1 MLNLTRRLPVYV
13 RSRPRHSTWRT
24 YSAPTN
30 SNIPPWRPSNILDD
44 WVQREAHPISLR
56 QLTFFGRTL
65 TESRLLSSANYV
77 RLELP
82 TRIAHR
88 LRNMQ
93 TLPYSALTNEHI
105 SHVYEAYYR
114 AFEVFRKVPEVR
126 TLTDNDRF
134 CEALQTTLKEHLT
147 VIPRL
152 AMGIL
157 EIQDS
162 VSGDECDRFMNT
174 LLRSRISRR
183 VIAEQHLALNETFH
197 SPWHFDGKRSAIAPE
212 DEFVGEIFLKC
223 NAKEIVEKCAQRA
236 SELTR
241 KAYGPTVSLPKIVL
255 QGHLDTTFP
264 YIPSHLEYI
273 LGELLR
279 NSLQAVVEQRS
290 STEPPPIEVLICEAA
305 QHVIIRVSDQGGGID
320 REILPY
326 LWSFAKGPR
335 RMKRLKNLGKVPRLA
350 ATMQDLQLPPSHLD
364 SAAGSGEKFGS
375 SLASLSG
382 RPPDLRLGIGLP
394 MSRIYAEYWAGSLE
408 LHSLEGY
415 GPCIPQRQEP
425 LDCYMPS
432 HVGYALRYQ
441 EVPAIDGIMQAAVPG
456 TAPRQIQREDGV
468 AWVYDRDVVTTW
480 RLPDVRAAY
489 EVFF

>member
-1 MLNLTRRLPVYV
+1 MQRQRR
-13 RSRPRHSTWRT
+13 T
-24 YSAPTN
+24 
-30 SNIPPWRPSNILDD
+30 PPWRPSVILDE
-44 WVQREAHPISLR
+44 WVQRESRPISLR

-82 TRIAHR
+82 TRLAHR

-93 TLPYSALTNEHI
+93 TLPYAALTNEHI
-105 SHVYEAYYR
+105 AHVYELYYR
-114 AFEVFRKVPEVR
+114 AFELFRKVPAIHNMD
-126 TLTDNDRF
+126 DNDRL
-134 CEALQTTLKEHLT
+134 CEVLRTALTDHLT

-162 VSGDECDRFMNT
+162 VSGDECDRFMTT

-183 VIAEQHLALNETFH
+183 VIAEQHLALTETFH
-197 SPWHFDGKRSAIAPE
+197 SPWHFDGKKSSVAPE

-223 NAKEIVEKCAQRA
+223 NAREIVEKCAKRA
-236 SELTR
+236 RELTA
-241 KAYGPTVSLPKIVL
+241 KAYGPKVTIPKIIL

-279 NSLQAVVEQRS
+279 NSIQAVVEQTGS
-290 STEPPPIEVLICEAA
+290 SNPPPIEVLICEAA
-305 QHVIIRVSDQGGGID
+305 QQVIFRISDQGGGID

-335 RMKRLKNLGKVPRLA
+335 RNKRLKNLGQVPRLA
-350 ATMQDLQLPPSHLD
+350 ATMEELQLPPSVPD
-364 SAAGSGEKFGS
+364 QTENEQSGERFGS
-375 SLASLSG
+375 SLASLSS

-415 GPCIPQRQEP
+415 GCDAFLQVSR
-425 LDCYMPS
+425 L
-432 HVGYALRYQ
+432 GNKN
-441 EVPAIDGIMQAAVPG
+441 EVLSTRAAM
-456 TAPRQIQREDGV
+456 DGV
-468 AWVYDRDVVTTW
+468 
-480 RLPDVRAAY
+480 
-489 EVFF
+489 

>member
-1 MLNLTRRLPVYV
+1 MLNIARRPSAHL
-13 RSRPRHSTWRT
+13 RWTTTLLICRP
-24 YSAPTN
+24 YSAPPSN
-30 SNIPPWRPSNILDD
+30 GNIPPWRPSNVLDE

-65 TESRLLSSANYV
+65 NESRLLSSANYV

-114 AFEVFRKVPEVR
+114 AFETFRKVPE
-126 TLTDNDRF
+126 
-134 CEALQTTLKEHLT
+134 EHLT

-197 SPWHFDGKRSAIAPE
+197 SPWHFDGKKSAVAPE

-223 NAKEIVEKCAQRA
+223 NAKEIVEKCARRA
-236 SELTR
+236 NELTR

-279 NSLQAVVEQRS
+279 NSIQSVVEQRGS
-290 STEPPPIEVLICEAA
+290 AEPPPIEVLICEAA

-335 RMKRLKNLGKVPRLA
+335 RMKRLKNLGQVPRLA
-350 ATMQDLQLPPSHLD
+350 ATMQDLQLPPSHPD
-364 SAAGSGEKFGS
+364 STAGSGEKFGS

-415 GPCIPQRQEP
+415 GCDAFLQISR
-425 LDCYMPS
+425 L
-432 HVGYALRYQ
+432 GNKN
-441 EVPAIDGIMQAAVPG
+441 EVLSTRATMDAV
-456 TAPRQIQREDGV
+456 
-468 AWVYDRDVVTTW
+468 
-480 RLPDVRAAY
+480 
-489 EVFF
+489 